1 MASGEAQG
9 VMVFTVETIRP
20 PPTGG
25 QAAMAAQRGKQVE
38 SDESYK
44 RRVRLYARAVP
55 GMHRAGPG
63 ERGGASYGRRAVATA
78 KWAAMQISGVGK
90 GLNPSARDNAPLC
103 NQA

>member
-9 VMVFTVETIRP
+9 VMVFTVWTIRP

-25 QAAMAAQRGKQVE
+25 QAAMAAQRGNQVE
-38 SDESYK
+38 TRIRVDESYK
-44 RRVRLYARAVP
+44 RRVRLYAWAVP

-78 KWAAMQISGVGK
+78 KWAAMQISGAGK
-90 GLNPSARDNAPLC
+90 GLINEINV
-103 NQA
+103 

>member
-1 MASGEAQG
+1 
-9 VMVFTVETIRP
+9 
-20 PPTGG
+20 
-25 QAAMAAQRGKQVE
+25 MAAQRGKQVE

-44 RRVRLYARAVP
+44 RRVRLYAWAVP

-90 GLNPSARDNAPLC
+90 GLRNHDIKKLR
-103 NQA
+103 QAKVLKWLKKVPNGRGAAEFYE